1 MKKVGGILVALLFAF
16 AFATKSVDA
25 ATHSLNF
32 EEALKEE
39 GIEYDLSSYKEDDK
53 QAIIYLFRGKGCGYC
68 RRFLTFLNSIVSDY
82 GKYFKVVSYE
92 VWNDSDNKNL
102 MTQVAEFFDKSAKG
116 VPFIVIGDK
125 VFEGYASDYDEE
137 IKKAIKD
144 LYDSNNKYDV
154 LAEIEKAK
162 GKDVPT
168 QTTGDSGVLWNLLF
182 AVLATA
188 GIIGYETYRFGKL
201 EKMLSKERKTK

>member
-1 MKKVGGILVALLFAF
+1 MKKLGGIFVAMLVAF
-16 AFATKSVDA
+16 AFATKSVEA
-25 ATHSLNF
+25 MTHSLNF

-39 GIEYDLSSYKEDDK
+39 GIEYNLGSYKEDDK

-92 VWNDSDNKNL
+92 VWNDSDNKKL
-102 MTQVAEFFDKSAKG
+102 MTQVAEFFDKTANG

-125 VFEGYASDYDEE
+125 VFEGYASDYDED

-144 LYDSNNKYDV
+144 LYDSKDKYDV
-154 LAEIEKAK
+154 LVEIEKAK
-162 GKDVPT
+162 GGEATT
-168 QTTGDSGVLWNLLF
+168 QTSGGSDVLWNLLF

-201 EKMLSKERKTK
+201 EKILSKEGKTK